1 MSKIDITHKQQDYE
15 TIGDL
20 QNTDLA
26 LCNEE
31 NDITELK
38 AYYGKKY
45 AKGLSDYDGF
55 FISAI
60 NGDYVRIYGYS
71 GAIPYLDSKV
81 TRLKTP
87 SEIIKEMIAAKNKH
101 YHVLAGFSGC
111 VPGENNIHKTL
122 TSAREDLKNMVR
134 DLRDGKNTLSGS
146 LKSGHFDLL
155 KKTDAL
161 CDYLS
166 IEECHEQDCM
176 NDLEE

>member
-15 TIGDL
+15 TIKDAQNDKDLFVLEGDDKESL
-20 QNTDLA
+20 WR
-26 LCNEE
+26 E
-31 NDITELK
+31 
-38 AYYGKKY
+38 YGRKFKTI
-45 AKGLSDYDGF
+45 KEYDGF
-55 FISAI
+55 LVHVIG
-60 NGDYVRIYGYS
+60 GDYIRIYGFS
-71 GAIPYLDSKV
+71 GGIPELHKTL

-87 SEIIKEMIAAKNKH
+87 SEIINEMVATKNKH

-111 VPGENNIHKTL
+111 MPETNNSHKTL

-161 CDYLS
+161 CDYLE
-166 IEECHEQDCM
+166 ITTCHEQDCM